1 MTEGTAVAPTLTGIV
16 IVLDALMPRLDE
28 VEQATAWPTVVQLHE
43 PLLKL
48 AGAVMPAG
56 NVSFTEITPVVAAVP
71 VLVTVSVYVA
81 PDWPTAHGPFE
92 VLAIL
97 SFADWIVV
105 STGGLAQSVAQ
116 AGSPPPLTCAVLCC
130 VVPSIEACGVTLIV
144 NVAVLFGATLDRPD
158 ATLHVT
164 VWLLTVQVGLPGV
177 VELMVKP
184 VGTVSVTVAAAL
196 VAAVPLFVTV
206 IVPVCIPSLPA

>member
-1 MTEGTAVAPTLTGIV
+1 V
-16 IVLDALMPRLDE
+16 IVPD
-28 VEQATAWPTVVQLHE
+28 
-43 PLLKL
+43 
-48 AGAVMPAG
+48 
-56 NVSFTEITPVVAAVP
+56 VAATVP
-71 VLVTVSVYVA
+71 VFVTVSVYVA
-81 PDWPTAHGPFE
+81 PVWPTVHGPFE
-92 VLAIL
+92 VLAIFSL
-97 SFADWIVV
+97 GDWIVV
-105 STGGLAQSVAQ
+105 STGGLTQSVAQ

-184 VGTVSVTVAAAL
+184 VGTVSLTVAAAL
-196 VAAVPLFVTV
+196 VAAVPLFVAV
-206 IVPVCIPSLPA
+206 IV

>member
-1 MTEGTAVAPTLTGIV
+1 MASSG
-16 IVLDALMPRLDE
+16 
-28 VEQATAWPTVVQLHE
+28 Q
-43 PLLKL
+43 
-48 AGAVMPAG
+48 
-56 NVSFTEITPVVAAVP
+56 
-71 VLVTVSVYVA
+71 
-81 PDWPTAHGPFE
+81 PF
-92 VLAIL
+92 
-97 SFADWIVV
+97 
-105 STGGLAQSVAQ
+105 AQ

-184 VGTVSVTVAAAL
+184 VGTVSFAWSNRLHTDVETLVFKGDREQIRTQAAAHAL
-196 VAAVPLFVTV
+196 RGL
-206 IVPVCIPSLPA
+206 LKLLDEREG